1 MERMDKGIQRSR
13 RRYSSPT
20 MMMFYVAVI
29 GISLISNVQGFYVPG
44 VAPVEFHRGARIEV
58 RAVKM
63 TSTHTQLPYEY
74 YSLPFCL
81 PKNGT
86 FIYKSENLG
95 EVLRGDRIVNTPYEV
110 RMAEDIGC
118 RLLCHTPDSPI
129 NWSEE
134 AAQKVIGRIQH
145 EYFVHLLVD
154 NLPCATRLV
163 DEETGQV
170 RYEHGYRLGTV
181 VDGNT
186 YINNHLKLR
195 LQYHTEDE
203 DTYRVVG
210 FEVEASSI
218 DLSQLTFDTAS
229 GTCSFPASSVL
240 TYGTRNTG
248 EGRVGQVVS
257 PKGGTR
263 LFFTYSVEWSAS
275 AVSWASRWDIYL
287 GMSDAHIH
295 WFSIVNSLVVVFFL
309 SGILTMIMVR
319 TLRRDI
325 ARYNRDGGYSPLATQ
340 DISVGLEEAIEET
353 GWKLV
358 HGDVFRP
365 PRHPRLFSSVVGSG
379 IQIFLMA
386 LVTIFFAMLGMLSPA
401 SRGALMTAAIF
412 LYVSMGL
419 IAGYFAARLYRTMK
433 GREWKRA
440 AFLTATLYPGI
451 VFGTCF
457 FLNFFIWGKHSS
469 GAVPFPTMVALLCLW
484 FGISLPLVFLGFYF
498 GFRKQPFRHPVRTN
512 QIPRQVPPQIWYMH
526 PVLCTLMAGVLPF
539 GAVFIELFFVFTAIW
554 EDQFYYLFG
563 FLFLVFIIL
572 IISCS
577 QISIVMVYFQLCG
590 EDYHWW
596 WRSFV
601 VSGGSAVYVFA
612 YSVFYFATKLEI
624 SEFIP
629 TLLYFG
635 YTTLMALTFWLLTGT
650 IGFFAAYAFVRKI
663 YAAVKID

>member
-1 MERMDKGIQRSR
+1 MADSWRVLKMNHLSVPVTNMLLFI
-13 RRYSSPT
+13 
-20 MMMFYVAVI
+20 I
-29 GISLISNVQGFYVPG
+29 GTSILRGVEGFYVPG

-110 RMAEDIGC
+110 RMAEDVGC

-134 AAQKVIGRIQH
+134 AALKVIGRIQH

-163 DEETGQV
+163 DEDTGQV

-181 VDGNT
+181 IDGTT
-186 YINNHLKLR
+186 YINNHLRLR
-195 LQYHTEDE
+195 LQYHTENE
-203 DTYRVVG
+203 ETYRVVG

-218 DLSQLTFDTAS
+218 DMRQLSFDPATGA
-229 GTCSFPASSVL
+229 CSFPASAALVN
-240 TYGTRNTG
+240 GARNG
-248 EGRVGQVVS
+248 ANGRIGQVVS
-257 PKGGTR
+257 PKGGTS

-275 AVSWASRWDIYL
+275 EVSWASRWDIYL

-309 SGILTMIMVR
+309 SV
-319 TLRRDI
+319 
-325 ARYNRDGGYSPLATQ
+325 
-340 DISVGLEEAIEET
+340 
-353 GWKLV
+353 
-358 HGDVFRP
+358 
-365 PRHPRLFSSVVGSG
+365 
-379 IQIFLMA
+379 
-386 LVTIFFAMLGMLSPA
+386 FAMLGMLSPA

-440 AFLTATLYPGI
+440 AFLTATLYPAI

-526 PVLCTLMAGVLPF
+526 PILCTLMAGVLPF
-539 GAVFIELFFVFTAIW
+539 GAVFIELFF
-554 EDQFYYLFG
+554 
-563 FLFLVFIIL
+563 
-572 IISCS
+572 
-577 QISIVMVYFQLCG
+577 
-590 EDYHWW
+590 DYHWW
-596 WRSFV
+596 WRSFI

-624 SEFIP
+624 TEFIP